1 MTSVFL
7 PLAMIALLG
16 VVLRQLIPSME
27 DNRRAMNQMVLYVF
41 LPALVFHSIMGV
53 PVDRLLY
60 EIPLVA
66 ASGVFVCLA
75 AGFLVFRFLPIP
87 GPTKG
92 AMILAAAF
100 GNVTYFGLPVLL
112 GTFVGEAAAVTE
124 VAVLYEVTKSS
135 LNLTIGAMIAI
146 AHGSEEAITF
156 RKTVLE
162 ALKLPPVWA
171 LAAAIAWKGTGLP
184 CPAFVLDTTAL
195 LATTVTGIMML
206 SLGMALKFKPTRL
219 MGLAV
224 PVAAIKLLLSPLVVA
239 LAVVPLGVTGI
250 YRDAAILEGAMP
262 SQLLS
267 FIIAG
272 RFKLDEE
279 TMAFVIMVDTLLAF
293 VTLPLV
299 LALLPSMRIL

>member
-1 MTSVFL
+1 MFL
-7 PLAMIALLG
+7 PLALIALLG
-16 VVLRQLIPSME
+16 VFLRQLIPSME

-41 LPALVFHSIMGV
+41 LPALVFHSIMGA
-53 PVDRLLY
+53 PIDRLFY

-112 GTFVGEAAAVTE
+112 GTFIGEAAEVTE

-146 AHGSEEAITF
+146 AHGTEEAITF

-171 LAAAIAWKGTGLP
+171 LAVAIAWKSSGIA

-219 MGLAV
+219 MGLAA
-224 PVAAIKLLLSPLVVA
+224 PVAAIKLLLSPVVVA

-272 RFKLDEE
+272 RFKLDEQ
-279 TMAFVIMVDTLLAF
+279 TMAFVIMADTVLAF
-293 VTLPLV
+293 VTLPFIHS
-299 LALLPSMRIL
+299 LLR

>member
-7 PLAMIALLG
+7 PLALIALLG
-16 VVLRQLIPSME
+16 VLLRQLMPAME

-41 LPALVFHSIMGV
+41 LPALVFHSIMSV
-53 PVDRLLY
+53 PIDRLFY
-60 EIPLVA
+60 EIPLAA

-75 AGFLVFRFLPIP
+75 VGFLVFRFLPIP

-112 GTFVGEAAAVTE
+112 GTFIGKAAEVTE

-146 AHGSEEAITF
+146 AHGSQEAITF
-156 RKTVLE
+156 RKTALE

-171 LAAAIAWKGTGLP
+171 LVAAIAWKGSGAP
-184 CPAFVLDTTAL
+184 CPAFVLHTTGL

-219 MGLAV
+219 MALAV

-239 LAVVPLGVTGI
+239 LAVVPLGVSGI

-279 TMAFVIMVDTLLAF
+279 TMAFVIMADTVLAF
-293 VTLPLV
+293 VTLPLIHS
-299 LALLPSMRIL
+299 LLR

>member
-7 PLAMIALLG
+7 PLALIAVLG
-16 VVLRQLIPSME
+16 VFLRQTIPSME

-41 LPALVFHSIMGV
+41 LPALVFHSVMGA
-53 PVDRLLY
+53 PIDRLFY

-75 AGFLVFRFLPIP
+75 VGFLVFRFLPIP

-112 GTFVGEAAAVTE
+112 GTFVGEAAEVTE

-156 RKTVLE
+156 RKTALE

-171 LAAAIAWKGTGLP
+171 LAAAIVWKWSGLP
-184 CPAFVLDTTAL
+184 CPTFVLQTTAL

-219 MGLAV
+219 MALAA
-224 PVAAIKLLLSPLVVA
+224 PVAGIKLLLSPLVVA
-239 LAVVPLGVTGI
+239 IAVTPLGVTGI

-279 TMAFVIMVDTLLAF
+279 TMAFVIMVDTILAF
-293 VTLPLV
+293 ATLPFIHSFL
-299 LALLPSMRIL
+299 R

>member
-7 PLAMIALLG
+7 PLALIALLG
-16 VVLRQLIPSME
+16 VLLRQLIPSME

-41 LPALVFHSIMGV
+41 LPALVFHSIMGA
-53 PVDRLLY
+53 PIDRLFY

-66 ASGVFVCLA
+66 ASGVFACLA
-75 AGFLVFRFLPIP
+75 VGFLVFRFLPIP

-112 GTFVGEAAAVTE
+112 GTFIGEAAEVTE

-146 AHGSEEAITF
+146 AHGTDEAITF
-156 RKTVLE
+156 RKTALE

-171 LAAAIAWKGTGLP
+171 LAVAIAWKSSGLP
-184 CPAFVLDTTAL
+184 CPAFVLHATAL

-219 MGLAV
+219 MGLAL

-239 LAVVPLGVTGI
+239 LAVVPFGVTGI

-279 TMAFVIMVDTLLAF
+279 TMAFVIMADTVLAL

-299 LALLPSMRIL
+299 HSLLR

>member
-7 PLAMIALLG
+7 PLALIALLG

-53 PVDRLLY
+53 PLDRLFY

-66 ASGVFVCLA
+66 ASGVFVCLVV
-75 AGFLVFRFLPIP
+75 GFLVFHWLPIP

-112 GTFVGEAAAVTE
+112 GTFIGKAVEVTE

-146 AHGSEEAITF
+146 AYGSGEAVTF
-156 RKTVLE
+156 RKTALE

-171 LAAAIAWKGTGLP
+171 LALAIVWKWSGIP
-184 CPAFVLDTTAL
+184 CPDFLLQTTAL

-206 SLGMALKFKPTRL
+206 SLGMALKFEPTRL
-219 MGLAV
+219 MALAL
-224 PVAAIKLLLSPLVVA
+224 PVSAIKLLLSPFVVS
-239 LAVVPLGVTGI
+239 LAVVPIGLTGI
-250 YRDAAILEGAMP
+250 FRDAAILEGAMP

-272 RFKLDEE
+272 RFKLDEQ
-279 TMAFVIMVDTLLAF
+279 TMAFVIMADTVLAF
-293 VTLPLV
+293 ATLPLV
-299 LALLPSMRIL
+299 HAFLR

>member
-7 PLAMIALLG
+7 PLALIALLG
-16 VVLRQLIPSME
+16 VLLRQLIPSME

-41 LPALVFHSIMGV
+41 LPALVFHSIMGA
-53 PVDRLLY
+53 PIDRLFY

-75 AGFLVFRFLPIP
+75 VGFLVFRFLPIP

-112 GTFVGEAAAVTE
+112 GTFIGEAAEVTE

-146 AHGSEEAITF
+146 AHGTDEAITF
-156 RKTVLE
+156 RKTALE

-171 LAAAIAWKGTGLP
+171 LAVAIAWKSSGLT
-184 CPAFVLDTTAL
+184 CPAFVLHATAL

-219 MGLAV
+219 MGLAL

-239 LAVVPLGVTGI
+239 LAVVPFGVTGI

-279 TMAFVIMVDTLLAF
+279 TMAFVIMADTVLAF

-299 LALLPSMRIL
+299 HSLLR